1 MMRVA
6 CRGIRFDALNAGD
19 SVVHLGYDQRTA
31 VAQPFDEGAL
41 VRYGEGAGQR
51 GVLPFPDDAVELRR
65 DRLCVVDV
73 ALPIRDS
80 VREVPAILD
89 YQRAVISPVGY
100 RFANGGRKLTIMKA
114 TCNTP
119 KAPSVKAR
127 RTMPALDI
135 ARTPDEM
142 PNPQNKLMTT
152 VNIISATVKFPVKN
166 VGTPATYSQ
175 VSTMMNSHQ
184 TNIGVAI
191 NGPKARRLATAAS
204 ATRAGTI

>member
-6 CRGIRFDALNAGD
+6 CRGIQFDALNAGD

-41 VRYGEGAGQR
+41 VRYREGAGQR
-51 GVLPFPDDAVELRR
+51 GVLPFPDDAVGLRR
-65 DRLCVVDV
+65 DRLCVVGV

-80 VREVPAILD
+80 VREGLAILD
-89 YQRAVISPVGY
+89 YQRAVITPVGY
-100 RFANGGRKLTIMKA
+100 RFANGGRKLTIIKA

-119 KAPSVKAR
+119 KAASANAR
-127 RTMPALDI
+127 RTMPAVDLARKLDEW
-135 ARTPDEM
+135 PS
-142 PNPQNKLMTT
+142 PQDTLMTT

-166 VGTPATYSQ
+166 IGTPAVYSQ
-175 VSTMMNSHQ
+175 ISTTMNSHH

-191 NGPKARRLATAAS
+191 NGPQARRLVTAAN